1 MQSSSVRSNRL
12 DISGRHESCFILFV
26 GLLVSMNIDVLIALL
41 MRFFKK
47 LGKIHGNLFLFTR
60 DCFGYQFRSSA
71 TSAQNSPD

>member
-1 MQSSSVRSNRL
+1 MG
-12 DISGRHESCFILFV
+12 IE
-26 GLLVSMNIDVLIALL
+26 VLIAFL